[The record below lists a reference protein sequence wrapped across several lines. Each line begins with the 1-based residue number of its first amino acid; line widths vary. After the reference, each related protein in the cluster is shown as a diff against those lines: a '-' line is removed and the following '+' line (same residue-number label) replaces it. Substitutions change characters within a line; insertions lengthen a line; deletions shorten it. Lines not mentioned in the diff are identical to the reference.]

1 MSQDTLEELLA
12 KEEARLF
19 QQGLSKALIEE
30 INQRDGSLFTY
41 HHKVGSN
48 RKGGTGRR
56 YATPYLQR

>member
-1 MSQDTLEELLA
+1 MSQETPQELLA

-41 HHKVGSN
+41 YHKVGSN
-48 RKGGTGRR
+48 RKGGSGRR
-56 YATPYLQR
+56 YATPSLGR